1 MTEDEI
7 SAVIERVIG
16 FNSCC
21 GWEHEFAREIAAV
34 EREACAKKC
43 DEGAGAYVNSDYTK
57 GLAHG
62 ARLCAAAIRARGE
75 K

>member
-7 SAVIERVIG
+7 LEIIDRVIG

-21 GWEHEFAREIAAV
+21 GWEKEFAREIASF
-34 EREACAKKC
+34 EREACATLC
-43 DEGAGAYVNSDYTK
+43 EELGAEGYGSLYIAT
-57 GLAHG
+57 
-62 ARLCAAAIRARGE
+62 AIRARDG